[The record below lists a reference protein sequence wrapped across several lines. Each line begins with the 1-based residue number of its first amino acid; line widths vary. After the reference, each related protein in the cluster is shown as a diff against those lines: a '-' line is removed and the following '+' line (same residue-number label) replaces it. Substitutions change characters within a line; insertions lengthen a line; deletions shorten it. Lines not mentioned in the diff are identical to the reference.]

1 MGINLPTKHLHHAG
15 LHLPPLHTRMS
26 QFMLR
31 ISQDRGGE
39 ADRNLHESVAKESRG
54 FVSHS
59 SQPVMG
65 GDPLALSHQL
75 HSLGADE

>member
-1 MGINLPTKHLHHAG
+1 MGK
-15 LHLPPLHTRMS
+15 
-26 QFMLR
+26 
-31 ISQDRGGE
+31 QDQS
-39 ADRNLHESVAKESRG
+39 LHESLAKENRG

-75 HSLGADE
+75 HSLSVQMSDLFVLC